1 MYNLRRKIGFKITK
15 LNSKDEPS
23 SVHTQKKGIFKTIL
37 LPLIKF

>member
-23 SVHTQKKGIFKTIL
+23 ILKKREIL
-37 LPLIKF
+37 NNFIAFDEV